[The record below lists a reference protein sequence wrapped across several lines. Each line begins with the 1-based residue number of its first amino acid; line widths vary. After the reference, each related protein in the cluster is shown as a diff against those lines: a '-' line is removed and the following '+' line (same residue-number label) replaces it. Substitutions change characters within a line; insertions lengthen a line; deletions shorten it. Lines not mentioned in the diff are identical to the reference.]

1 VTWINS
7 PPLTMAELRGR
18 VVMIDFWEY
27 TCINCIRTFPENK
40 KLWERYRKDGFVLI
54 GVDDAEFT
62 SAAPVER
69 VREAVQRFALPYP
82 VVVDYRYQIWNAYK
96 NSAWPNVFLIDANGY
111 IRYNHPG
118 EGDDKEIES
127 AIQGLL
133 KEAHPGLEFSAS
145 YTIAPDVNPSA
156 PGCGGEP
163 TPEMYVGDWYGRG
176 TLANPEG
183 YHDRKTVDYAQQNSV
198 EDGRVVLSGR
208 WETDKNGMIY
218 RGKHKGNEAGQD
230 RATLRYHARE
240 LYSVMNLA
248 RGHSSR
254 LYIMQDGKPLTAANK
269 GADVH
274 FDSEGRSYI
283 EVREPRMYY
292 VVQNPEFGS
301 HTLELFPSSDG
312 LMIDSFTFGNNCQTN
327 FAHL

>member
-1 VTWINS
+1 
-7 PPLTMAELRGR
+7 MAELRGR

-40 KLWERYRKDGFVLI
+40 KLWERYRNDGFVLI

-69 VREAVQRFALPYP
+69 VREAVRRFALPYP

-96 NSAWPNVFLIDANGY
+96 NSIWPNVFLIDANGY

-133 KEAHPGLEFSAS
+133 KEAHAGLEFPAS
-145 YTIAPDVNPSA
+145 YSVAPDVNLSA

-163 TPEMYVGDWYGRG
+163 TPEMYAGDWYGRG
-176 TLANPEG
+176 TLENPEG
-183 YHDRKTVDYAQQNSV
+183 YHDHKTIDYAQQNSV
-198 EDGRVVLSGR
+198 QDGRLVLSGR

-218 RGKHKGNEAGQD
+218 RGKHKGREPGQD

-248 RGHSSR
+248 SGHSSR
-254 LYIMQDGKPLTAANK
+254 LYIMQDGKSLTAANK
-269 GADVH
+269 GADVQ
-274 FDSEGRSYI
+274 FDSGGRSYI

-292 VVQNPEFGS
+292 LVQNPEFGS
-301 HTLELFPSSDG
+301 HTLELFPTSDG
-312 LMIDSFTFGNNCQTN
+312 LMIDSFTFGNNCQTD